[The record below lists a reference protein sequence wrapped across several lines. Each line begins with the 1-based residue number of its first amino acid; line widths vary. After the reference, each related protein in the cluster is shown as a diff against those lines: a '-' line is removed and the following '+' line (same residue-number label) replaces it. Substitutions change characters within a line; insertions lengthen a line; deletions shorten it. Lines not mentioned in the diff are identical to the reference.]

1 MKKKKRAK
9 NSCYCLVTWPSL
21 MGDFIVRFIAMRDK
35 NKIASFPDF
44 LDWSVLYKR
53 GVDTT
58 SENGEMG
65 RRSNFF
71 TLQLLR
77 GRFSP

>member
-1 MKKKKRAK
+1 MLKKKRAK

-44 LDWSVLYKR
+44 LDWSVLNKR
-53 GVDTT
+53 GVDT
-58 SENGEMG
+58 SIVKMG
-65 RRSNFF
+65 KWEGDPIF
-71 TLQLLR
+71 LLCS
-77 GRFSP
+77 F